1 MRWRG
6 KMKKLSIKRKDV
18 IQTLGLLI
26 GILLVRVF
34 LIDNVRVE
42 GQSMYPTLNMEEYN
56 DRVVVERYKHYT
68 KNYKRGDVVIL
79 KSHRTNN
86 DIFIK
91 RVIGLPGETIEIKQG
106 RVYINDNLL
115 EEDYLSDNMNTNPQ
129 MKVVVPQGH
138 LFVLGDN
145 RVNSTDSRIIG
156 TVSIDD
162 ILGQASYRFNILHL
176 DFEKLK

>member
-1 MRWRG
+1 
-6 KMKKLSIKRKDV
+6 MKKLSIKRKEA

-79 KSHRTNN
+79 KSHKTNN

-91 RVIGLPGETIEIKQG
+91 RIIGLPGETVEIKQG
-106 RVYINDNLL
+106 RIYINNNL
-115 EEDYLSDNMNTNPQ
+115 
-129 MKVVVPQGH
+129 
-138 LFVLGDN
+138 
-145 RVNSTDSRIIG
+145 
-156 TVSIDD
+156 
-162 ILGQASYRFNILHL
+162 
-176 DFEKLK
+176 